1 MNVKCTLGI
10 FFLQLHIIYIFYL
23 VIKFKI
29 DWSNLSLSLI
39 MTEKRSFKNKLTC
52 IWKFMIGIGVSVRKR
67 GFQTY
72 QTMSYLNNYFN
83 TSDIRAYFRS

>member
-72 QTMSYLNNYFN
+72 LNNYFN